1 MTLGKC
7 HFNIFATMYDQTNQ
21 GKGKTFLK
29 ELENE
34 DFGYI
39 PERLKMIR
47 KELQKQTKE
56 DLYDQ
61 KMFAEALGM
70 SAAAYNSLEN
80 NRAGTSFRV
89 VLKIVHFFTMM
100 GYNPLWIISRDNL
113 LIPKKN
119 HHSEFILNR
128 SNVDN
133 AFNQLNQDIKA
144 IQEETD
150 SAIERFKKQIT
161 S

>member
-1 MTLGKC
+1 
-7 HFNIFATMYDQTNQ
+7 MYDQTNE
-21 GKGKTFLK
+21 GKGAIFLK
-29 ELENE
+29 QMENE

-47 KELQKQTKE
+47 RELQKETKE

-70 SAAAYNSLEN
+70 SAAAFNSLEN

-89 VLKIVHFFTMM
+89 VFKIIHFFTLM
-100 GYNPLWIISRDNL
+100 GYNPLWIISKDNL

-119 HHSEFILNR
+119 HQSEFILNR

-144 IQEETD
+144 IQEETNT
-150 SAIERFKKQIT
+150 AIERFKKQIT